1 LSLDDLFSGDP
12 DAPASPRDR
21 PGFVRVISLLAYS
34 GIITTL
40 VYLGLRSF
48 ELDTPLFVLALA
60 AMVFVGTWRLAGR
73 VRPPLAARHAGRFPA
88 RFAEE
93 REQVPD
99 GLALAITRWD
109 TMMDW
114 SHTDAARFNRKV
126 LPRLAE
132 VVDERLRQRH
142 GVDRAT
148 DPVRAK
154 GVLGD
159 PLWTFVTTPS
169 RRPPNPRELEQI
181 VSALEKL

>member
-1 LSLDDLFSGDP
+1 MDP
-12 DAPASPRDR
+12 DPPVSPRDR

-34 GIITTL
+34 AILAMLIY
-40 VYLGLRSF
+40 VGLRSF
-48 ELDTPLFVLALA
+48 ELEAPLLVLFPA
-60 AMVFVGTWRLAGR
+60 AMVLVGIWRLTGR
-73 VRPPLAARHAGRFPA
+73 VRPPLASRHAGRFSG
-88 RFAEE
+88 RFVED
-93 REQVPD
+93 RDYVPD
-99 GLALAITRWD
+99 GLVLAIARWD

-148 DPVRAK
+148 DPRGARAI
-154 GVLGD
+154 LGD

-169 RRPPNPRELEQI
+169 SRPPQPHELEQI
-181 VSALEKL
+181 VTALEKL

>member
-1 LSLDDLFSGDP
+1 LSLEDLFSGDP

-21 PGFVRVISLLAYS
+21 PGFVRVISLLAYAA
-34 GIITTL
+34 ILTTF
-40 VYLGLRSF
+40 VYVALRSF
-48 ELDTPLFVLALA
+48 ELAAPLTVLMPA
-60 AMVFVGTWRLAGR
+60 AVVLVSIWRLAGR
-73 VRPPLAARHAGRFPA
+73 VRPPLAARHAGRFPG

-93 REQVPD
+93 REHVPD
-99 GLALAITRWD
+99 GLMLAIARWD
-109 TMMDW
+109 NMMDW

-126 LPRLAE
+126 RPRLAE

-148 DPVRAK
+148 DPARARA
-154 GVLGD
+154 VLGD

>member
-1 LSLDDLFSGDP
+1 MSLEDLFSGDP
-12 DAPASPRDR
+12 DAPVSPRDR

-34 GIITTL
+34 AILTTL
-40 VYLGLRSF
+40 VYFGLRAF
-48 ELDTPLFVLALA
+48 DLATPVLVLLLA
-60 AMVFVGTWRLAGR
+60 ALVLVGSWRLAAR
-73 VRPPLAARHAGRFPA
+73 VRPPLASRHAGRFGA

-93 REQVPD
+93 REHIPD
-99 GLALAITRWD
+99 GLMLAISRWD

-142 GVDRAT
+142 GIDRAT
-148 DPVRAK
+148 DPQRAR
-154 GVLGD
+154 GALGD
-159 PLWTFVTTPS
+159 PLWTFVTMPS
-169 RRPPNPRELEQI
+169 RRPPHPRELEQI